1 MDGPIYHLER
11 VVKVKTEDLEDFV
24 GPLDLIL
31 HLLNKNKMEI
41 KDIQISLILDQYL
54 QWMSQ
59 RKELDLEVAS
69 EFVTMASHL
78 VYIKTRML
86 LSIHDEEALSEM
98 EQLIATLEAH
108 QRNENYLKI
117 REVVPQLDRRY
128 SVGRDC
134 LTKAPEAVRP
144 DRTYRYVH
152 PKEDLQRAMQA
163 VLSRTDHKLPPPMSA
178 FQGIVGREPYPVAEK
193 AAELIQRLLHL
204 GVARFRA
211 LFRGSRSQ
219 WMSQRKELDL
229 EVASEFVTMA
239 SHLVYI
245 KTRMLLSIH
254 DEEALSE
261 MEQLIATLE
270 AHQRNENY
278 LKIREVVP
286 QLDRRYSVGRDCLTK
301 APEAVR
307 PDRTY
312 RYVHPKEDLQ
322 RAMQAV
328 LSRTDHKLPPPM
340 SAFQGIVGRE
350 PYPVAEKAAELIQ
363 RLLHL
368 GVARFRALFRGSRSR
383 SEVVATF
390 LAVLEL
396 CKDRRLR
403 LAGTAEDCTVTCTG
417 PGEETGSEATE
428 RTEN

>member
-134 LTKAPEAVRP
+134 LTKAPEAVR
-144 DRTYRYVH
+144 R
-152 PKEDLQRAMQA
+152 
-163 VLSRTDHKLPPPMSA
+163 
-178 FQGIVGREPYPVAEK
+178 
-193 AAELIQRLLHL
+193 
-204 GVARFRA
+204 
-211 LFRGSRSQ
+211 
-219 WMSQRKELDL
+219 
-229 EVASEFVTMA
+229 
-239 SHLVYI
+239 
-245 KTRMLLSIH
+245 
-254 DEEALSE
+254 
-261 MEQLIATLE
+261 
-270 AHQRNENY
+270 
-278 LKIREVVP
+278 
-286 QLDRRYSVGRDCLTK
+286 
-301 APEAVR
+301 
-307 PDRTY
+307 
-312 RYVHPKEDLQ
+312 
-322 RAMQAV
+322 
-328 LSRTDHKLPPPM
+328 
-340 SAFQGIVGRE
+340 
-350 PYPVAEKAAELIQ
+350 
-363 RLLHL
+363 
-368 GVARFRALFRGSRSR
+368 
-383 SEVVATF
+383 
-390 LAVLEL
+390 
-396 CKDRRLR
+396 
-403 LAGTAEDCTVTCTG
+403 TG
-417 PGEETGSEATE
+417 PTAMSTPR
-428 RTEN
+428 RTCSGRCRRC

>member
-1 MDGPIYHLER
+1 M
-11 VVKVKTEDLEDFV
+11 EDFN

-31 HLLNKNKMEI
+31 HLLSKNRMEI

-54 QWMSQ
+54 
-59 RKELDLEVAS
+59 
-69 EFVTMASHL
+69 
-78 VYIKTRML
+78 
-86 LSIHDEEALSEM
+86 
-98 EQLIATLEAH
+98 
-108 QRNENYLKI
+108 
-117 REVVPQLDRRY
+117 
-128 SVGRDC
+128 
-134 LTKAPEAVRP
+134 
-144 DRTYRYVH
+144 
-152 PKEDLQRAMQA
+152 
-163 VLSRTDHKLPPPMSA
+163 
-178 FQGIVGREPYPVAEK
+178 
-193 AAELIQRLLHL
+193 
-204 GVARFRA
+204 
-211 LFRGSRSQ
+211 Q